1 MTRLCS
7 VQALKVLHPVVRKNA
22 SDVCIF
28 RLRSAAELESVCEE
42 YGAVFGAGRKGRE
55 TVRAIYDEATA
66 RPYDFLWIN
75 ARAKNHAEIFHR
87 NFEEVLRAENGG
99 EDNEENAAAR
109 SNGPKSGGRVGQK
122 HQAAPI
128 GR

>member
-1 MTRLCS
+1 M
-7 VQALKVLHPVVRKNA
+7 
-22 SDVCIF
+22 
-28 RLRSAAELESVCEE
+28 ELESCCEE

-55 TVRAIYDEATA
+55 MVRAIYDEATA

-87 NFEEVLRAENGG
+87 NFEEVLRVENSDEEKE
-99 EDNEENAAAR
+99 EDAAAR
-109 SNGPKSGGRVGQK
+109 SNGPKSGGGVGQK
-122 HQAAPI
+122 RQAATT